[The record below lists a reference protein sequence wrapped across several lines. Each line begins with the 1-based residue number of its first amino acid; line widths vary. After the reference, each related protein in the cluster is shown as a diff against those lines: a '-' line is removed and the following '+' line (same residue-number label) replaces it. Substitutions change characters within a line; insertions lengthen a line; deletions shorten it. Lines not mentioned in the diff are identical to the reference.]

1 MNVWIKKNL
10 FYDTNLYLYALAQGS
25 QIGFDVS

>member
-1 MNVWIKKNL
+1 MFELKKKL

-25 QIGFDVS
+25 QIGFNVS

>member
-1 MNVWIKKNL
+1 MFEFKNKL

-25 QIGFDVS
+25 QIGFNVS